1 MNRLSCSM
9 TLAAGAVAFAI
20 FFPSLAV
27 AQPTI
32 SAHRAV
38 YDLDLKRKKEG
49 STIVGAKG
57 RMVFEL
63 AGSVCDG
70 WTVNFRMVN
79 QYQNAER
86 PARLVDSRSSSY
98 ESGDGLSMRYSRSE
112 FDDNRMIEEQRLS
125 AVRKPDGGGGSGK
138 VEAPKPEEFTLPE
151 GTIFAMQHQL
161 RIMQAALDGKS
172 RDASIVFDGGDG
184 AKTYRTV
191 TFIGPKKEAGTVVPT
206 LATGDAAVLTKHPF
220 WPMTLSYFSNGAVDA
235 KGDNPDTPTYQVS
248 FEMYGNGVADR
259 LVLDYG
265 DFALDGKLVNFELID
280 QPECK

>member
-9 TLAAGAVAFAI
+9 TIAAGAVAFAI
-20 FFPSLAV
+20 FFPAV
-27 AQPTI
+27 AWAQPTI
-32 SAHRAV
+32 LSHRAV
-38 YDLDLKRKKEG
+38 YDLNLKRKKES
-49 STIVGAKG
+49 STVVGAKG

-63 AGSVCDG
+63 AGSVCEG
-70 WTVNFRMVN
+70 WTINFRMVN
-79 QYQNAER
+79 EYQKADM
-86 PARLVDSRSSSY
+86 PTLLVDSRSSSY
-98 ESGDGLSMRYSRSE
+98 ESGDSSSMRYNKSE
-112 FDDNRMIEEQRLS
+112 FEGSRMIEEQRLS
-125 AVRKPDGGGGSGK
+125 AERKPDGSGGSGK

-191 TFIGPKKEAGTVVPT
+191 TFIGSKKEAGAVTPT
-206 LATGDAAVLTKHPF
+206 LSTGDSAILTKHSL

-235 KGDNPDTPTYQVS
+235 KGDNPDTPSYQVS
-248 FEMYGNGVADR
+248 FEMYDNGVADR

-265 DFALDGKLVNFELID
+265 EFALDGKLVNFELID